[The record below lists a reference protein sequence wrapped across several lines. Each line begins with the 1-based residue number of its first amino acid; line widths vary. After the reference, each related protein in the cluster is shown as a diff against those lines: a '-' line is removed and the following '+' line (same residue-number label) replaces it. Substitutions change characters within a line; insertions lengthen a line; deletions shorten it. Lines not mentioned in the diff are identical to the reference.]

1 MVVTAPSRITSA
13 NNAAVRPR
21 ASRAARTA
29 APSKTYAARASSAS
43 TVTATRNSSTG
54 ATRSVTLT
62 APETGEPC
70 QQGKA
75 PSRAAASH
83 TRMTLV
89 SWGTSWPD
97 GRGGNQPSRKVRAPQ
112 GRVVANSDPG

>member
-43 TVTATRNSSTG
+43 TVTATTNSSTG

-62 APETGEPC
+62 APETGGAWSAGQGAEQGGGEPHPDDASLVGDELAGRSRR
-70 QQGKA
+70 QPAVEESPGSTGQG
-75 PSRAAASH
+75 
-83 TRMTLV
+83 
-89 SWGTSWPD
+89 
-97 GRGGNQPSRKVRAPQ
+97 GR
-112 GRVVANSDPG
+112 